1 MGLNATA
8 AWGAAPSSVPSSSS
22 SSLTSIPVSGG
33 SGTISV
39 TGHLVNSSCAVS
51 IDKNSAEFTLSQNQ
65 VRSAEVNDVLVTLPF
80 TFTLSQCTNTPV
92 VFMLKISGSQD
103 YSYFFDKID
112 SVIYRLF
119 LFANN
124 INQEQWQGIERSQ
137 IKSLVINENGGIPL
151 RNYNTSQRSVLLFS
165 PRAESEQFTINMVVM
180 KSAIEYSP
188 STIEAEEISASFTYE
203 FVYY

>member
-1 MGLNATA
+1 
-8 AWGAAPSSVPSSSS
+8 
-22 SSLTSIPVSGG
+22 
-33 SGTISV
+33 
-39 TGHLVNSSCAVS
+39 
-51 IDKNSAEFTLSQNQ
+51 
-65 VRSAEVNDVLVTLPF
+65 
-80 TFTLSQCTNTPV
+80 
-92 VFMLKISGSQD
+92 MLKISGSQD

-151 RNYNTSQRSVLLFS
+151 RNYNTSQRSALLFS